1 MSRLS
6 WSYPFLFSAAVLLVT
21 AAEASAQTCTEAP
34 GCAEL
39 GYTQTASECSG
50 KAMVKCPFDSAKV
63 FCGVS
68 KSCDEL
74 GYTMTTAQCSGRK
87 YVTCPYDTSKVV
99 CDTGAIIGE
108 IRLWAGSSAPKGWKI
123 CDGTSL
129 STTTYSALYKVIGTT
144 YGGSGSNFS
153 LPNLKGRVPVGGGYS
168 YAGTGYTY
176 ALAETGGANFVQ
188 LTSDQIPDHKH
199 IVPWGEAHS
208 NTSYYPWGTWGT
220 SKYGSGDSDGDNK
233 WYLSSYMYGRTGY
246 RSYPSSKT
254 SGWGSAGTCDSG
266 QTYSCSTTY
275 HENRMPFLALNYIIY
290 TGVY

>member
-6 WSYPFLFSAAVLLVT
+6 WSYLFLSSAAVLLVT

-74 GYTMTTAQCSGRK
+74 GYTMTAAQCSGRK

-99 CDTGAIIGE
+99 CDTSAIIGE
-108 IRLWAGSSAPKGWKI
+108 IRLWPTATAPKGWKI
-123 CDGTSL
+123 CDGSSL
-129 STTTYSALYKVIGTT
+129 STTTYSALYAVIGTT
-144 YGGSGSNFS
+144 YGGYSGYFY
-153 LPNLKGRVPVGGGYS
+153 LPNLKGRVPVGVGY
-168 YAGTGYTY
+168 ATQYTY
-176 ALAETGGANFVQ
+176 ALAETGGTNFVQ

-199 IVPWGEAHS
+199 IVPWGETYDES
-208 NTSYYPWGTWGT
+208 GGYPWGRWGT
-220 SKYGSGDSDGDNK
+220 SKFGSGDSDTDNK
-233 WYLSSYMYGRTGY
+233 WQISSYMYGRAGY
-246 RSYPSSKT
+246 RTYPSSKT

-266 QTYSCSTTY
+266 QAYACSTTY